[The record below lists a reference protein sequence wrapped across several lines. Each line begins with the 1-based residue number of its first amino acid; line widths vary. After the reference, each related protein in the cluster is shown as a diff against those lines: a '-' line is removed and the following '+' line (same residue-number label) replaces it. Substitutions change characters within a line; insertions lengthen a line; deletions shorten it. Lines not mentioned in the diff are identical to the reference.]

1 MARGAGDDYDARSVS
16 PEIPEALVV
25 DVIVVARDQAD
36 TLAATLAEVP
46 MRLVRSVVVVDNG
59 STDST
64 ASVARDAGVVVLREP
79 RVGHG
84 AACLRAIAHL
94 ESLPRPPDVVVF
106 LAADGSDDPAEIP
119 RLLEPL
125 RADNA
130 ELVIGVRSRPADGT
144 RSRLARSDRV
154 PRPRVVLGLIGAI
167 YRHRFEDLGPFRAIR
182 FPALVA
188 LALSDRGSA
197 FHLEMQVKA
206 LKLGLHIAEVPVSVR
221 QVTGRPRPPTV
232 RRVAGTV
239 DTTGRVL
246 FHLLR
251 HATTR

>member
-1 MARGAGDDYDARSVS
+1 MIS
-16 PEIPEALVV
+16 EIPEALVV
-25 DVIVVARDQAD
+25 DIIVVARDQGG

-64 ASVARDAGVVVLREP
+64 ASIARDAGAVVLREP

-94 ESLPRPPDVVVF
+94 ESLPRPPDAVVF
-106 LAADGSDDPAEIP
+106 LAADGSEDPAEIP
-119 RLLEPL
+119 HLLEPL
-125 RADNA
+125 RTDNA
-130 ELVIGVRSRPADGT
+130 ELVIGVRSRPEGA
-144 RSRLARSDRV
+144 RSRRARAVRV
-154 PRPRVVLGLIGAI
+154 PRPRMALGLIGTI

-206 LKLGLHIAEVPVSVR
+206 LKLGLHIAEVPVLARPV
-221 QVTGRPRPPTV
+221 VDRPRPPAV
-232 RRVAGTV
+232 RRMAGAV

-246 FHLLR
+246 FHILR